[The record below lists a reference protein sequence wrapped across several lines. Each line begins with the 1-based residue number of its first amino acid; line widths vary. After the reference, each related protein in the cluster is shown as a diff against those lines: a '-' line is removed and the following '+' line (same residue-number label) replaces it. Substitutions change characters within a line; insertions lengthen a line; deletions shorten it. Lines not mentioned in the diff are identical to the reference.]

1 MSIQRRQ
8 PATESKKIKERD
20 SPVEPPEKNAVLVTP
35 LFQSSETHI
44 RLLTYSILR
53 NRFMLFETIEVVIIR
68 FRHSSNRKLI
78 HLLITVLKSSVS
90 HTEDTVN
97 QHQSSGLCW
106 KCRVLYTWSFKISV
120 VALPNQ
126 VP

>member
-1 MSIQRRQ
+1 M
-8 PATESKKIKERD
+8 K
-20 SPVEPPEKNAVLVTP
+20 PPEENAEENAP

-53 NRFMLFETIEVVIIR
+53 NRFMLFETIEVVMIR
-68 FRHSSNRKLI
+68 FRYSSNRKLI
-78 HLLITVLKSSVS
+78 HLLITVLKSSIF
-90 HTEDTVN
+90 HTEDSIN

-106 KCRVLYTWSFKISV
+106 KCRVLYTWSFKINV